1 MRGRAGCAAVARRGS
16 ERARRMVAAT
26 TYRLRGSN
34 SYFIARIKF
43 IASGLSRAH
52 FVLCGL
58 YIRIRNRCRGLFRNR
73 IRIRDQDICTDSNVM
88 YASVGVQFSCVDTII
103 HTRICGQRQTHI
115 RVCQT
120 TTHVCTQLRSH
131 MHIRP
136 SPLPFDPSR
145 RPTLALQLSI
155 STLHLHPLHPLHTS
169 GRAMAITFTTHMF
182 GDEPV
187 NHAHGC
193 AIVAHVADVPGPL
206 IPGRLG
212 HVFVYPVRPIDH
224 TLPVH
229 TEIEME
235 GMFAIAWL
243 SHCRLDDRQ
252 GLPP

>member
-58 YIRIRNRCRGLFRNR
+58 YIRIHNRCRGLFRNR

-103 HTRICGQRQTHI
+103 HTCICGQRQTHI

-120 TTHVCTQLRSH
+120 TTHVCTQTRCTYAFDRHPYPST
-131 MHIRP
+131 RPVGPPWPSNSP
-136 SPLPFDPSR
+136 SPPSISI
-145 RPTLALQLSI
+145 LSI
-155 STLHLHPLHPLHTS
+155 LSTHQAVRWQSPSPHTCS
-169 GRAMAITFTTHMF
+169 GTSQSTM
-182 GDEPV
+182 
-187 NHAHGC
+187 
-193 AIVAHVADVPGPL
+193 
-206 IPGRLG
+206 
-212 HVFVYPVRPIDH
+212 H
-224 TLPVH
+224 TD
-229 TEIEME
+229 
-235 GMFAIAWL
+235 A
-243 SHCRLDDRQ
+243 Q
-252 GLPP
+252 

>member
-1 MRGRAGCAAVARRGS
+1 MHGIAYLFRIFCARNFARIFGFAGWFIDWFVGFRLFMRGRAGCAAVARRGS

-103 HTRICGQRQTHI
+103 HTCICGQRQTHI

-120 TTHVCTQLRSH
+120 TTHVCTQTRC
-131 MHIRP
+131 
-136 SPLPFDPSR
+136 
-145 RPTLALQLSI
+145 
-155 STLHLHPLHPLHTS
+155 
-169 GRAMAITFTTHMF
+169 TH
-182 GDEPV
+182 
-187 NHAHGC
+187 A
-193 AIVAHVADVPGPL
+193 
-206 IPGRLG
+206 
-212 HVFVYPVRPIDH
+212 
-224 TLPVH
+224 
-229 TEIEME
+229 
-235 GMFAIAWL
+235 
-243 SHCRLDDRQ
+243 
-252 GLPP
+252 